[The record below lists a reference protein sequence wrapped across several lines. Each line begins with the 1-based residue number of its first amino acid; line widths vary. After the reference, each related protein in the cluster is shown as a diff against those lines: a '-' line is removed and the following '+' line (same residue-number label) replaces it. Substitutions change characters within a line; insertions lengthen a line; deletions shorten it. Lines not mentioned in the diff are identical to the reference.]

1 MISHYTSQ
9 AITMVANSIS
19 PKLIQRHRMQPS
31 SSSSSAKPIS
41 EDEFDQQITTLNPA
55 MVASM
60 SLSTGAELEK
70 LKEIGAK
77 TPILPSQIGTDFNF
91 KRKIVW
97 TNAIG
102 FLLLHL
108 CALIGIIQTVL
119 FIPYIKTT
127 MYCELLD
134 TIKTIKLHF

>member
-1 MISHYTSQ
+1 
-9 AITMVANSIS
+9 MVANSSS
-19 PKLIQRHRMQPS
+19 PKLIQRHRMQP
-31 SSSSSAKPIS
+31 SSSAKPIS

-60 SLSTGAELEK
+60 SLSTGAEPLPHTAELEK

-134 TIKTIKLHF
+134 TIKKN